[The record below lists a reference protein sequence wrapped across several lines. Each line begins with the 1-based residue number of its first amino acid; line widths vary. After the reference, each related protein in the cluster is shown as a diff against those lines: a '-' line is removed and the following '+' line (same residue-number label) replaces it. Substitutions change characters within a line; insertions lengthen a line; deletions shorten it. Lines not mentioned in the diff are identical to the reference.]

1 MSPVDDGAPSS
12 ADNYAALC
20 VLASGSSGNCSV
32 LMFARGTM
40 RRACLIDLGL
50 SPRRTVRLLAA
61 LGLGLHQI
69 DDAVVT
75 HLDHDHYHPG
85 WRRALPRHARLR
97 LHLRHLASAHHSYFP
112 EGRTAGFDGA
122 AALTTGGYVQPLM
135 MSHDDMGAT
144 ALRFDIA
151 DTYGGGTL
159 GFATDLGHVTGT
171 LIEHFRPGGVP
182 VDVLAIESNYCPRMQ
197 AASARPEFLK
207 QRITGGRGHLSNDEA
222 AAAARKIQP
231 REHVVLLHLSR
242 ECNDVG
248 TVADMHAGADYM
260 VTITSQFE
268 PTRWVRIAGL
278 PGRRRAAAIPAPFAG
293 ATKQTVVRTPGL
305 FDGLLAARR

>member
-1 MSPVDDGAPSS
+1 VAERDPSGGGDDGAF
-12 ADNYAALC
+12 AALC
-20 VLASGSSGNCSV
+20 VLASGSQGNCSV

-40 RRACLIDLGL
+40 RRVCLIDLGL

-75 HLDHDHYHPG
+75 HLDYDHYHPG
-85 WRRALPRHARLR
+85 WRRAMPKHARLR
-97 LHLRHLASAHHSYFP
+97 LHRDHLESAGSSWFP
-112 EGRTAGFDGA
+112 EGRTVGFGGEVS
-122 AALTTGGYVQPLM
+122 LTTGGRVHPLM
-135 MSHDDMGAT
+135 MSHDRSGAV
-144 ALRFDIA
+144 ALRFDI
-151 DTYGGGTL
+151 DGEWGGGIL
-159 GFATDLGHVTGT
+159 GFATDLGHVTGG
-171 LIEHFRPGGVP
+171 LVEHFRPGGAG

-242 ECNDVG
+242 ECNDVA
-248 TVADMHAGADYM
+248 TVADMHAGADYT
-260 VTITSQFE
+260 VTTTSQFE
-268 PTRWVRIAGL
+268 PSRWVRVTGA
-278 PGRRRAAAIPAPFAG
+278 PGGRGPATGAPKVTTRPAAVAM
-293 ATKQTVVRTPGL
+293 TPGL
-305 FDGLLAARR
+305 FDGIRC